1 MDRMSATLEKS
12 KNFRIDALLAHDAE
26 PQRTEPEP
34 VSPGR
39 YYPRSPSGSPG
50 SNRGSETPSPHT
62 NPTNL
67 PQVQAGLLS
76 KPPFMG
82 LAQSAFSPLHQG
94 AVLGVHPGSIYPLAG
109 HPFMYPGFIT
119 QQYPEQ
125 LKGAPMAGPI
135 PLEPWIRA
143 GMMIPRLGEYG
154 VQAQAGL
161 LGKCRRPRTAFTS
174 QQLLELENQFKL
186 NKYLSRPKRFEV
198 ATSLMLTETQVKIW
212 FQNRRMKWKRSRKLK
227 DQAGPTSPLT
237 DTERTQM
244 SVKHQADFHSSSLED
259 EDDIEAE
266 DEEEKEDLD
275 VLRPSSVGFSR
286 HAGGAATANYCSY
299 SDEEL
304 EEGDPRTRSGVFH

>member
-1 MDRMSATLEKS
+1 MDKS
-12 KNFRIDALLAHDAE
+12 KNFRIDALLAHDAQ
-26 PQRTEPEP
+26 PQRTDPDP
-34 VSPGR
+34 DAVSPGR
-39 YYPRSPSGSPG
+39 YYTRSPSDSPG

-62 NPTNL
+62 NPTN
-67 PQVQAGLLS
+67 PSQVQPGGLLS

-82 LAQSAFSPLHQG
+82 LSQSGFSPLHQG
-94 AVLGVHPGSIYPLAG
+94 ALLGVHPGSMYPLAA
-109 HPFMYPGFIT
+109 HPAFMYPGFT
-119 QQYPEQ
+119 QLVQHYPEQ
-125 LKGAPMAGPI
+125 LKGAPMAGSI

-143 GMMIPRLGEYG
+143 GIMVPRLGEYG

-237 DTERTQM
+237 DAERPDL
-244 SVKHQADFHSSSLED
+244 SVQHQGDFHGSSPED

-266 DEEEKEDLD
+266 DEEDKEELD
-275 VLRPSSVGFSR
+275 VLRPSPVGFTR
-286 HAGGAATANYCSY
+286 HAGVAAAANYSSY

-304 EEGDPRTRSGVFH
+304 EEEDPRTRSGVFP